1 MKIGPS
7 PSGRVPVSVL
17 PAVCLIWIAF
27 ASASPA
33 EVKPN
38 PLFADH
44 AVLQQGMEVP
54 IWGTAS
60 EGEHVTVSID
70 GSKATAV
77 TKDSKWMVRL
87 PAHASGGPYQM
98 TIEGANTVTIS
109 DVMFGEVW
117 ICSGQSNMAFVLGG
131 ADNAAEEIPKADYP
145 QIRMFTVSSAQA
157 MEPVAAASGS
167 WAVCSPKT
175 AAQFS
180 AVGYFF
186 ARDLFLAKNVAVGM
200 IHASVSGSP
209 GQAWMSIDALEKEPE
224 LANYLAMI
232 KAQSA
237 AYPEAKARFP
247 QAVKDYEEKLKK
259 WNEEIGQPYNE
270 ALKTWA
276 EENRKAKSEGRPE
289 TPKPKLSSPAPVKPG
304 PPEGSTGSPTV
315 LYNGKIAP
323 LIPYAIKGVIWYQ
336 GESNGGKEY
345 RAMLPRLISDWREK
359 WGQGDFPF
367 LFVQIAPFGGQ
378 KPEIR
383 EAQLLTWQK
392 VPNTAM
398 VVTTDVGDAANIHPK
413 RKEPVGSRLALA
425 ARAIAYGE
433 KIEYSGPVFDGLK
446 IEQNRAVAGFKNTGS
461 GLVAKD
467 GKLKGFTIA
476 GADKKFVPAAA
487 EIKDR
492 SVVVSSSE
500 VPAPVAVR
508 YGWANVPDVNL
519 FNQEGLPATPFRSD
533 VE

>member
-1 MKIGPS
+1 MNIFSTPARGP
-7 PSGRVPVSVL
+7 VVSLL
-17 PAVCLIWIAF
+17 PFFLIWVTL
-27 ASASPA
+27 ASSALG

-38 PLFADH
+38 PLFAEN

-54 IWGTAS
+54 VWGVAG
-60 EGEHVTVSID
+60 EGEKVTVSID
-70 GSKATAV
+70 GSKVTAAA
-77 TKDSKWMVRL
+77 KNGKWMVRL
-87 PAHASGGPYQM
+87 PSHAAGGPFQM
-98 TIEGANTVTIS
+98 TIEGANTVTIKN
-109 DVMFGEVW
+109 VMFGEVW

-131 ADNAAEEIPKADYP
+131 ADNVAEEIPKADYP
-145 QIRMFTVSSAQA
+145 QIRMFTVSSMQA
-157 MEPVAAASGS
+157 MEPAATVAGS

-186 ARDLFLAKNVAVGM
+186 ARDLFRAKHVPVGM
-200 IHASVSGSP
+200 IHTSVSGSP

-224 LANYLAMI
+224 LANYLGMI
-232 KAQSA
+232 KAQAA
-237 AYPEAKARFP
+237 AYPEAKAKFP
-247 QAVKDYEEKLKK
+247 QAVKDYEERLKK

-289 TPKPKLSSPAPVKPG
+289 SPKPPLSSPAPVKPG
-304 PPEGSTGSPTV
+304 APEGSTGSPTV

-323 LIPYAIKGVIWYQ
+323 LIPYAIKGFIWYQ

-345 RAMLPRLISDWREK
+345 RTMLPRLISDWREK

-367 LFVQIAPFGGQ
+367 LFVQIAPYKDK

-413 RKEPVGSRLALA
+413 RKEPVGARLALA

-433 KIEYSGPVFDGLK
+433 KIEYSGPIFEGLR
-446 IEQNRAVAGFKNTGS
+446 IEGSKAVVRFTHLGG

-467 GKLKGFTIA
+467 GPLKGFTIA
-476 GADKKFVPAAA
+476 GADKKFVTAEA
-487 EIKDR
+487 EIQEGT
-492 SVVVSSSE
+492 VIVSSRQ
-500 VPAPVAVR
+500 VGAPMAVR
-508 YGWANVPDVNL
+508 YGWANAPDTNL
-519 FNQEGLPATPFRSD
+519 FNQEGLPASPFRSD